1 MTLGKDFPTAVYKD
15 LGKNGYKQ
23 GLQALKKEDRG
34 RISLAESRKCHGS
47 GDIDSSL
54 AAKLPQ
60 ESRWDYVVAHGS
72 QLHFI
77 EVHPAHTSEVSQV
90 KKKKKW
96 LQAWLRGAQIGKL
109 EADKRFHWVASGKI
123 AITRNSKQA
132 RAAAQ
137 MGLKPVRQL
146 VL

>member
-1 MTLGKDFPTAVYKD
+1 MTLEKDFPKAVRTD
-15 LGKNGYKQ
+15 LGEDAYKQ

-34 RISLAESRKCHGS
+34 RISLDVPRQCHGS

-60 ESRWDYVVAHGS
+60 ASRWDYVVAHGS
-72 QLHFI
+72 QLHFV
-77 EVHPAHTSEVSQV
+77 EVHPAHTSEVGQV
-90 KKKKKW
+90 KKKKEW
-96 LQAWLRGAQIGKL
+96 LQAWLRDAQIGKL
-109 EADKRFHWVASGKI
+109 AADKRFHWVASGKV
-123 AITRNSKQA
+123 AITHNSKQA

-146 VL
+146 TL